1 VSSSFTYHNLIIQL
15 QKYHSIVISLLELRV
30 TPTHTPTYTYLQTSM
45 CLFNLFSKHEEKNDL
60 PPPRPANIGRRTPEA
75 TSRLQG
81 SKFSSDASRRSS
93 ADKDK
98 YGYGTGYSSGNGS
111 LGVGGPHGGLYG
123 GVNGG
128 VYSGVSGGAN
138 GGVNGG
144 VYGGVSGTSH
154 GSGLA
159 PGGMGTSPGG
169 GYGYL

>member
-1 VSSSFTYHNLIIQL
+1 
-15 QKYHSIVISLLELRV
+15 
-30 TPTHTPTYTYLQTSM
+30 M
-45 CLFNLFSKHEEKNDL
+45 CLFNLFSKDEDKNDL
-60 PPPRPANIGRRTPEA
+60 PPPRPANMGRRTPEA

-81 SKFSSDASRRSS
+81 SKFASDGSSRKSS
-93 ADKDK
+93 TERPPHS
-98 YGYGTGYSSGNGS
+98 YSTGYSPGS
-111 LGVGGPHGGLYG
+111 ATLGVGGPHAGLYG

-159 PGGMGTSPGG
+159 PVGSYGSSPSAGH
-169 GYGYL
+169 GYL

>member
-1 VSSSFTYHNLIIQL
+1 MIIPIITQL
-15 QKYHSIVISLLELRV
+15 QKRYIIATVLFKIP
-30 TPTHTPTYTYLQTSM
+30 TTHTLPIQM

-60 PPPRPANIGRRTPEA
+60 PPPRPANLGRRTPEA

-93 ADKDK
+93 SDNHK
-98 YGYGTGYSSGNGS
+98 YGHGSGNGS
-111 LGVGGPHGGLYG
+111 LGVGGPHGGPHGGIYG

-128 VYSGVSGGAN
+128 IYSGVSGGPN

-144 VYGGVSGTSH
+144 VYGGVSGTSS
-154 GSGLA
+154 GGGLA